1 MHRTQKKINIEFQ
14 GDYIMVKQEKSTSE
28 KRAKDWTF
36 IVYPESA
43 PENWRSILADKFQV
57 KAIISPLHDSDILDD
72 VEQTPK
78 KPHYHVILRF
88 DSKKSFEQIKE
99 ITDFLN
105 QPIPQKVKS
114 IEGAVRYL
122 IHADSPDKAQYNQ
135 SDIEVIGNIDLERY
149 FKKSALQK
157 DELTAEIMDF
167 ICAKDIT
174 ELADLLDY
182 CRNENYE
189 WFRHLCS
196 NAYLI
201 DKYITSRRNK
211 KENRTSSSSIV
222 NALSLLIYGEKRE

>member
-1 MHRTQKKINIEFQ
+1 MTDK
-14 GDYIMVKQEKSTSE
+14 EKSINQDKT
-28 KRAKDWTF
+28 RAKDWTF

-43 PENWRSILADKFQV
+43 PADWRGILADKLQV
-57 KAIISPLHDSDILDD
+57 KAIISPLHDKDVLDD

-78 KPHYHVILRF
+78 KAHYHVILRF
-88 DSKKSFEQIKE
+88 DSKKSFAQIKE
-99 ITDFLN
+99 ITDLLN
-105 QPIPQKVKS
+105 QPIPQKIKS

-135 SDIEVIGNIDLERY
+135 ADIQVIGNIDLDRY
-149 FKKSALQK
+149 FKKTAIQK
-157 DELTAEIMDF
+157 DELTAEIMDY
-167 ICAKDIT
+167 ICDNDIT

-182 CRNENYE
+182 CRCENIE

-211 KENRTSSSSIV
+211 KEQNTSPKSIV
-222 NALSLLIYGEKRE
+222 KALSMLLYGEIK

>member
-1 MHRTQKKINIEFQ
+1 
-14 GDYIMVKQEKSTSE
+14 MVKQEKSTSE

-135 SDIEVIGNIDLERY
+135 SDIEVIGNIDLDRY

>member
-1 MHRTQKKINIEFQ
+1 MTDK
-14 GDYIMVKQEKSTSE
+14 EKSIKQDKT
-28 KRAKDWTF
+28 RAKDWTF

-43 PENWRSILADKFQV
+43 PENWRSILADKLQV
-57 KAIISPLHDSDILDD
+57 KAIISPLHDKDILDD

-78 KPHYHVILRF
+78 KSHYHVILRF
-88 DSKKSFEQIKE
+88 DNQKSFNQIKE
-99 ITDFLN
+99 ITDLLN

-135 SDIEVIGNIDLERY
+135 ADIQVIGNIDLDRY
-149 FKKSALQK
+149 FKKTAIQK
-157 DELTAEIMDF
+157 DELTAEIMDY
-167 ICAKDIT
+167 ICDNDIT

-182 CRNENYE
+182 CRCENIE

-211 KENRTSSSSIV
+211 KEQNTSPKSIV
-222 NALSLLIYGEKRE
+222 KALSMLLYGEIK

>member
-1 MHRTQKKINIEFQ
+1 MTDK
-14 GDYIMVKQEKSTSE
+14 EKSIKQDKT
-28 KRAKDWTF
+28 RVKDWTF

-43 PENWRSILADKFQV
+43 PENWRSILADKLQV
-57 KAIISPLHDSDILDD
+57 KAIISPLHDKDILDD

-78 KPHYHVILRF
+78 KSHYHVILRF
-88 DSKKSFEQIKE
+88 DNQKSFNQIKE
-99 ITDFLN
+99 ITDLLN

-135 SDIEVIGNIDLERY
+135 ADIQVIGNIDLDRY
-149 FKKSALQK
+149 FKKTAIQK
-157 DELTAEIMDF
+157 DELTAEIMDY
-167 ICAKDIT
+167 ICDNDIT

-182 CRNENYE
+182 CRCENIE

-211 KENRTSSSSIV
+211 KEQNTSPKSIV
-222 NALSLLIYGEKRE
+222 KALSMLLYGEIK

>member
-1 MHRTQKKINIEFQ
+1 MTDK
-14 GDYIMVKQEKSTSE
+14 EKSIKQDKT
-28 KRAKDWTF
+28 RAKDWTF

-43 PENWRSILADKFQV
+43 PENWRSILADKLQV
-57 KAIISPLHDSDILDD
+57 KAIISPLHDKDILDD

-78 KPHYHVILRF
+78 KSHYHVILRF
-88 DSKKSFEQIKE
+88 DNQKSFNQIKE
-99 ITDFLN
+99 ITDLLN

-135 SDIEVIGNIDLERY
+135 ADIKVIGNIDLDRY
-149 FKKSALQK
+149 FKKSGVQK
-157 DELTAEIMDF
+157 DELTAEIMDY
-167 ICAKDIT
+167 ICDNDIT

-182 CRNENYE
+182 CRRENVE

-211 KENRTSSSSIV
+211 KEQNTSSKSIV
-222 NALSLLIYGEKRE
+222 KALSMLLYGELK

>member
-1 MHRTQKKINIEFQ
+1 MTDK
-14 GDYIMVKQEKSTSE
+14 EKSIKQDKT
-28 KRAKDWTF
+28 RAKDWTF

-43 PENWRSILADKFQV
+43 PENWRSILADKLQV
-57 KAIISPLHDSDILDD
+57 KAIISPLHDKDILDD

-78 KPHYHVILRF
+78 KAHYHVILRF
-88 DSKKSFEQIKE
+88 DNQKSFNQIKE
-99 ITDFLN
+99 ITDLLN

-135 SDIEVIGNIDLERY
+135 ADIEVIGNIDLDRY
-149 FKKSALQK
+149 FKKTAIQK
-157 DELTAEIMDF
+157 DELTAEIMDY
-167 ICAKDIT
+167 ICDNDIT

-182 CRNENYE
+182 SRRENIE

-211 KENRTSSSSIV
+211 KEQNTSPKSIV
-222 NALSLLIYGEKRE
+222 KALSMLLYGEIK

>member
-1 MHRTQKKINIEFQ
+1 MTDK
-14 GDYIMVKQEKSTSE
+14 EKSINQDKT
-28 KRAKDWTF
+28 RAKDWTF

-43 PENWRSILADKFQV
+43 PADWRGILADKLQV
-57 KAIISPLHDSDILDD
+57 KAIISPLHDKDVLDD

-78 KPHYHVILRF
+78 KAHYHVILRF
-88 DSKKSFEQIKE
+88 DSKKSFAQIKE
-99 ITDFLN
+99 ITDLLN
-105 QPIPQKVKS
+105 QPIPQKIKS

-135 SDIEVIGNIDLERY
+135 ADIQVIGNIDLDRY
-149 FKKSALQK
+149 FKKTAIQK
-157 DELTAEIMDF
+157 DELTAEIMDY
-167 ICAKDIT
+167 ICDNDIT

-182 CRNENYE
+182 CRCENIE

-211 KENRTSSSSIV
+211 KEQNTSSKSIV
-222 NALSLLIYGEKRE
+222 KALSMLLYGEVK

>member
-1 MHRTQKKINIEFQ
+1 MTDK
-14 GDYIMVKQEKSTSE
+14 EKSINQDKT
-28 KRAKDWTF
+28 RAKDWTF

-43 PENWRSILADKFQV
+43 PADWRGILADKLQV
-57 KAIISPLHDSDILDD
+57 KAIISPLHDKDVLDD

-78 KPHYHVILRF
+78 KAHYHVILRF
-88 DSKKSFEQIKE
+88 DSKKSFAQIKE
-99 ITDFLN
+99 ITDLLN
-105 QPIPQKVKS
+105 QPIPQKIKS

-135 SDIEVIGNIDLERY
+135 ADIQVIGNIDLDRY
-149 FKKSALQK
+149 FKKTAIQK
-157 DELTAEIMDF
+157 DELTAEIMDY
-167 ICAKDIT
+167 ICDNDIT

-182 CRNENYE
+182 CRRENIE

-211 KENRTSSSSIV
+211 KEQNTSPKSIV
-222 NALSLLIYGEKRE
+222 KALSMLLYGEIK

>member
-1 MHRTQKKINIEFQ
+1 MTDK
-14 GDYIMVKQEKSTSE
+14 EKSINQDKT
-28 KRAKDWTF
+28 RAKDWTF

-43 PENWRSILADKFQV
+43 PADWRGILADKLQV
-57 KAIISPLHDSDILDD
+57 KAIISPLHDKDVLDD

-78 KPHYHVILRF
+78 KAHYHVILRF
-88 DSKKSFEQIKE
+88 DSKKSFAQIKE
-99 ITDFLN
+99 ITDLLN
-105 QPIPQKVKS
+105 QPIPQKIKS

-135 SDIEVIGNIDLERY
+135 SDIQVIGNIDLDRY
-149 FKKSALQK
+149 FKKTGVQK
-157 DELTAEIMDF
+157 DELTAEIMDY
-167 ICAKDIT
+167 ICDNDIT

-182 CRNENYE
+182 CRRENIE

-211 KENRTSSSSIV
+211 KEQNTSSKSIV
-222 NALSLLIYGEKRE
+222 KALSMLLYGEIK

>member
-1 MHRTQKKINIEFQ
+1 MTDK
-14 GDYIMVKQEKSTSE
+14 EKSINQDKT
-28 KRAKDWTF
+28 RAKDWTF

-43 PENWRSILADKFQV
+43 PADWRGILADKLQV
-57 KAIISPLHDSDILDD
+57 KAIISPLHDKDVLDD

-78 KPHYHVILRF
+78 KAHYHVILRF
-88 DSKKSFEQIKE
+88 DSKKSFAQIKE
-99 ITDFLN
+99 ITDLLN
-105 QPIPQKVKS
+105 QPIPQKIKS

-135 SDIEVIGNIDLERY
+135 ADIQVIGNIDLDRY
-149 FKKSALQK
+149 FKKTAIQK
-157 DELTAEIMDF
+157 DELTAEIMDY
-167 ICAKDIT
+167 ICDNDIT

-182 CRNENYE
+182 CRRENIE

-211 KENRTSSSSIV
+211 KEQNTSSKSIV
-222 NALSLLIYGEKRE
+222 KALSMLLYGEIK

>member
-1 MHRTQKKINIEFQ
+1 MTDK
-14 GDYIMVKQEKSTSE
+14 EKSINQDKT
-28 KRAKDWTF
+28 RAKDWTF

-43 PENWRSILADKFQV
+43 PADWRGILADKLQV
-57 KAIISPLHDSDILDD
+57 KAIISPLHDEDVLDD

-78 KPHYHVILRF
+78 KAHYHVILRF
-88 DSKKSFEQIKE
+88 DSKKSFAQIKE
-99 ITDFLN
+99 ITDLLN
-105 QPIPQKVKS
+105 QPIPQKIKS

-135 SDIEVIGNIDLERY
+135 ADIQVIGNIDLDRY
-149 FKKSALQK
+149 FKKTAIQK
-157 DELTAEIMDF
+157 DELTAEIMDY
-167 ICAKDIT
+167 ICDNDIT

-182 CRNENYE
+182 CRCENIE

-211 KENRTSSSSIV
+211 KEQNTSPKSIV
-222 NALSLLIYGEKRE
+222 KALSMLLYGEVK

>member
-1 MHRTQKKINIEFQ
+1 
-14 GDYIMVKQEKSTSE
+14 MVKQEKSTSE

-78 KPHYHVILRF
+78 KSHYHVILRF

-135 SDIEVIGNIDLERY
+135 SDIEVIGNIDLDRY

-189 WFRHLCS
+189 WFRHLCL

>member
-1 MHRTQKKINIEFQ
+1 MTDK
-14 GDYIMVKQEKSTSE
+14 EKSIKQDKT
-28 KRAKDWTF
+28 RAKDWTF

-43 PENWRSILADKFQV
+43 PSDWRSILADKLQV
-57 KAIISPLHDSDILDD
+57 KAIISPLHDKDILDD

-78 KPHYHVILRF
+78 KAHYHVILRF
-88 DSKKSFEQIKE
+88 DSVKAFGQIKE
-99 ITDFLN
+99 ITDLLN

-135 SDIEVIGNIDLERY
+135 ADIQVIGNIDLDRY
-149 FKKSALQK
+149 FKKTAIQK
-157 DELTAEIMDF
+157 DELTAEIMDY
-167 ICAKDIT
+167 ICDNDIT

-182 CRNENYE
+182 CRRENIV

-211 KENRTSSSSIV
+211 KEQNTSSKSIV
-222 NALSLLIYGEKRE
+222 KALSMLLYGEIK

>member
-1 MHRTQKKINIEFQ
+1 MTDK
-14 GDYIMVKQEKSTSE
+14 EKSINQDKT
-28 KRAKDWTF
+28 RAKDWTF

-43 PENWRSILADKFQV
+43 PEEWRSILADKLQV
-57 KAIISPLHDSDILDD
+57 KAIISPLHDKDILDD

-78 KPHYHVILRF
+78 KAHYHVILRF
-88 DSKKSFEQIKE
+88 DSVKAFGQIKE
-99 ITDFLN
+99 ITDLLN

-135 SDIEVIGNIDLERY
+135 ADIQVIGNIDLDRY
-149 FKKSALQK
+149 FKKTAIQK
-157 DELTAEIMDF
+157 DELTAEIMDY
-167 ICAKDIT
+167 ICDNDIT

-182 CRNENYE
+182 CRRENVE

-211 KENRTSSSSIV
+211 KEQNTSSKSIV
-222 NALSLLIYGEKRE
+222 KALSMLLYGEIK

>member
-1 MHRTQKKINIEFQ
+1 MTDK
-14 GDYIMVKQEKSTSE
+14 EKSINQDKT
-28 KRAKDWTF
+28 RAKDWTF

-43 PENWRSILADKFQV
+43 PSDWRSILADKLQV
-57 KAIISPLHDSDILDD
+57 KAIISPLHDKDVLDD

-78 KPHYHVILRF
+78 KAHYHVILRF
-88 DSKKSFEQIKE
+88 DSKKSFAQIKE
-99 ITDFLN
+99 ITDLLN
-105 QPIPQKVKS
+105 QPIPQKIKS

-135 SDIEVIGNIDLERY
+135 ADIQVIGNIDLDRY
-149 FKKSALQK
+149 FKKTAIQK
-157 DELTAEIMDF
+157 DELTAEIMDY
-167 ICAKDIT
+167 ICDNDIT

-182 CRNENYE
+182 CRCENIE

-211 KENRTSSSSIV
+211 KEQNTSSKSIV
-222 NALSLLIYGEKRE
+222 KALSMLLYGEIK